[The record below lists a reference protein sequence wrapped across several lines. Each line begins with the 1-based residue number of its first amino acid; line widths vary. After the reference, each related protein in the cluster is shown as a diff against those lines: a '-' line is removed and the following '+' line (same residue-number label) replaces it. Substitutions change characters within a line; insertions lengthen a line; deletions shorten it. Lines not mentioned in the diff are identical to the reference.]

1 MNASNGLSRSE
12 RGPSGR
18 LYHLRESFDRFGQT
32 LRSVL
37 SELGIDPGEPEVLEL
52 HNVIEGVKFS
62 TAEV

>member
-1 MNASNGLSRSE
+1 MNASNGLSRPE
-12 RGPSGR
+12 RGPPGR
-18 LYHLRESFDRFGQT
+18 LYQLRGSFDRLGQT